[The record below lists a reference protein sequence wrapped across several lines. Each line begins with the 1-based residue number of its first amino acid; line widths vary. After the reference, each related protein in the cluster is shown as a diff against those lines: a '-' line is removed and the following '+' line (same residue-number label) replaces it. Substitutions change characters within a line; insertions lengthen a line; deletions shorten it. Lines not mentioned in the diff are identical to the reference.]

1 MVLESLI
8 TPKGAERHPLTMFL
22 FGILYS
28 SIAIFL
34 GLWIFRDQ
42 ASLIMVFLTVFAC
55 IPLMVRTMKF
65 EEKKDLI
72 LKKESSMLLEHEKAM
87 KFFVFLFLGIVTGY
101 SLWFLLLPP
110 QIVQSLFS
118 IQLATIN
125 AINNKVTG
133 DAAATSLLFGILANN
148 VKVMLFCL
156 FFSFFYGAGAIFIL
170 TWNASVISAAIG
182 SFVRNNIG
190 DYASQIGLVKV
201 SGYMHIF
208 SLGLLRYLTHGVF
221 EILAYFIAGIAG
233 GIISVA
239 VLRHSLFDSNFNKVL
254 KDAGWLII
262 LSLIVLFLAGI
273 VEVYITPG
281 LVSVSMPS

>member
-22 FGILYS
+22 FGVLYS

-42 ASLIMVFLTVFAC
+42 ASLIVVFLTVFAC

-65 EEKKDLI
+65 EEKTDLK
-72 LKKESSMLLEHEKAM
+72 LKNEASMLIHHEKAM
-87 KFFVFLFLGIVTGY
+87 KFFMFLFLGIVFGF
-101 SLWFLLLPP
+101 SIWFLLLPP
-110 QIVQSLFS
+110 TTVQSLFS
-118 IQLATIN
+118 TQLATIN

-133 DAAATSLLFGILANN
+133 DATSVSLLWGIFMNN
-148 VKVMLFCL
+148 LKVMLFCL
-156 FFSFFYGAGAIFIL
+156 FFAFFYGAGAIFIL
-170 TWNASVISAAIG
+170 TWNASVIAAAIG

-190 DYASQIGLVKV
+190 EYASQLGLIKL

-208 SLGLLRYLTHGVF
+208 SLGLLRYLTHGLF

-239 VLRHSLFDSNFNKVL
+239 VLRHNLFDENFNKVL
-254 KDAGWLII
+254 KDAGWLVA
-262 LSLIVLFLAGI
+262 LSLLVLLIAGLI
-273 VEVYITPG
+273 EVYVTPG
-281 LVSVSMPS
+281 LISTAL

>member
-22 FGILYS
+22 FGMLYS

-42 ASLIMVFLTVFAC
+42 ASLIVVFLTVFAC

-65 EEKKDLI
+65 EEKKDLM
-72 LKKESSMLLEHEKAM
+72 LKKEASMLLHHEKAM
-87 KFFVFLFLGIVTGY
+87 KFFIFLFLGIVFGY

-110 QIVQSLFS
+110 TIVQSLFS
-118 IQLATIN
+118 VQLATIN

-133 DAAATSLLFGILANN
+133 DAASASLLLGIIANN
-148 VKVMLFCL
+148 LKVLLFCL

-170 TWNASVISAAIG
+170 TWNASVIAAAIG

-190 DYASQIGLVKV
+190 EYASQIGLIKV
-201 SGYMHIF
+201 AGYMHIF
-208 SLGLLRYLTHGVF
+208 SLGLLRYLTHGIF

-239 VLRHSLFDSNFNKVL
+239 VLRHNLFDPDFNKVL
-254 KDAGWLII
+254 KDAGWLV
-262 LSLIVLFLAGI
+262 LLALIVLFLAGLT
-273 VEVYITPG
+273 EVYVTPG
-281 LVSVSMPS
+281 LITTVL